1 MYQNLSKHDKTQE
14 QAMINDILFY
24 YRYTL
29 SDGSKYTQ
37 VANSEKHAHAHA
49 KKLSSDARFG
59 GVVEVLK
66 RTLGA
71 DAQLVCIYKN
81 GIKS

>member
-1 MYQNLSKHDKTQE
+1 MTNE
-14 QAMINDILFY
+14 NLFY

-37 VANSEKHAHAHA
+37 LANSEKHAHAHA
-49 KKLSSDARFG
+49 KKLSTNARFG
-59 GVVEVLK
+59 GPVEVLK
-66 RTLGA
+66 RALGA
-71 DAQLVCIYKN
+71 DAQPICIYNN

>member
-1 MYQNLSKHDKTQE
+1 MDV
-14 QAMINDILFY
+14 LFY

-37 VANSEKHAHAHA
+37 VANSEKQAHMHA
-49 KKLSSDARFG
+49 KKLSTEARFG
-59 GVVEVLK
+59 GAVEVLK

-71 DAQLVCIYKN
+71 PAQVVCVYKN
-81 GIKS
+81 GIKE

>member
-1 MYQNLSKHDKTQE
+1 ME
-14 QAMINDILFY
+14 ILFY

-37 VANSEKHAHAHA
+37 VANSEKHARAHA
-49 KKLSSDARFG
+49 QKLSTDVRFG
-59 GVVEVLK
+59 GAVEVLK

-71 DAQLVCIYKN
+71 PAQVVCVYKN
-81 GIKS
+81 GIKEQE

>member
-1 MYQNLSKHDKTQE
+1 MTNYN
-14 QAMINDILFY
+14 LFY

-29 SDGSKYTQ
+29 SDGSKYAQ
-37 VANSEKHAHAHA
+37 LANSEKHAHAHA
-49 KKLSSDARFG
+49 KKLSTDARFG
-59 GVVEVLK
+59 GAVEVLK